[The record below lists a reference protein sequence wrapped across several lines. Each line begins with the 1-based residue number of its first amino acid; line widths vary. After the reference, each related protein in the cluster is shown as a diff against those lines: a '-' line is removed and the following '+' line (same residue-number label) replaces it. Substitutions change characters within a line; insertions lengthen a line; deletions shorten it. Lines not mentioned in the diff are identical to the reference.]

1 MIIIIFFRQE
11 DLHQVLKAY
20 SLYDTDVGYCQ
31 VIFLQE
37 LFFIAIYLID
47 CVIVSNVCYLIRRVY
62 KHYFVIFLIQGY
74 GPSICC
80 FTDAHDH

>member
-1 MIIIIFFRQE
+1 MIIIIVFFRQE

-47 CVIVSNVCYLIRRVY
+47 CVIVSNVCYLVRRVY
-62 KHYFVIFLIQGY
+62 KHYFVFFFNTRLWHQY
-74 GPSICC
+74 LL
-80 FTDAHDH
+80 FY